1 MAAERRP
8 EPSRRNAA
16 ARLLRLPLAA
26 MLLAGAAAA
35 AEAPPAAPVPALYDT
50 DRLNDY
56 AAQVSWRFVR
66 NEGNRTWVCR
76 GVGSAIFLGGNRF
89 LTAAHVVD
97 QNPFT
102 DDCADYGIAD
112 PVVEFGAAQLGGRV
126 VKATPWDDRDGLV
139 YPGGVDLALIEVD
152 ARMIPVA
159 LRSAAPLA
167 LCDSE
172 PPPAAEIQVATE
184 YGVSA
189 ATTRPGTTEHFARI
203 DFLAKRGD
211 SGGGVF
217 DPKRRCLIGIISSG
231 GTQGTNYVPNDA
243 IRRFL
248 ADRDAAVLAHR
259 CQREPADDRAAKESS
274 CDTYGPQH

>member
-1 MAAERRP
+1 MGAERQPQALRSVP
-8 EPSRRNAA
+8 AA
-16 ARLLRLPLAA
+16 GLLSLRLAA
-26 MLLAGAAAA
+26 MVLTATPAA
-35 AEAPPAAPVPALYDT
+35 AEGPNSALAPALYDT
-50 DRLNDY
+50 DRLSDY
-56 AAQVSWRFVR
+56 AAQVSWRFVH

-112 PVVEFGAAQLGGRV
+112 PVIEFGTTQLAGRV
-126 VKATPWDDRDGLV
+126 VKVAPWDDRNGLV
-139 YPGGVDLALIEVD
+139 YPGGMDLALIAVD

-172 PPPAAEIQVATE
+172 PPAAMAVRVATE
-184 YGVSA
+184 YGVGS
-189 ATTRPGTTEHFARI
+189 ATTRLRVTELFARI

-217 DPKRRCLIGIISSG
+217 DPVRRCLIGIISSG
-231 GTQGTNYVPNDA
+231 GREGANYVPSAA
-243 IRRFL
+243 IRVFL
-248 ADRDAAVLAHR
+248 ADQEKARFAGRCGSGGINDKAATEH
-259 CQREPADDRAAKESS
+259 S
-274 CDTYGPQH
+274 CDEQ